1 MKRLLLLTAMMLGAA
16 GLAQKAGA
24 KSPPLDVIYL
34 HDGNIVRGTIIQ
46 MTPGESVT
54 IRSGQSLL
62 NYGFDEILRF
72 DRQSSAMG
80 IKPYRD
86 PALAWL
92 FSFLLPGGGQFYN
105 GDIGPGIGML
115 VCFGGGLAMMSI
127 GMYDTGSVGLVAI
140 GSLLATCTYLASM
153 IQAPIRASRLN
164 RMNGWLSL
172 EVGRGGSLGL
182 SPALVLGGHGTGGG
196 VRPGPGLN
204 LSLRF

>member
-105 GDIGPGIGML
+105 GDIGLGIGML
-115 VCFGGGLAMMSI
+115 VCFGSGLAL
-127 GMYDTGSVGLVAI
+127 SVAGAVHISPEVLMV
-140 GSLLATCTYLASM
+140 GSLLYVGSYLASM